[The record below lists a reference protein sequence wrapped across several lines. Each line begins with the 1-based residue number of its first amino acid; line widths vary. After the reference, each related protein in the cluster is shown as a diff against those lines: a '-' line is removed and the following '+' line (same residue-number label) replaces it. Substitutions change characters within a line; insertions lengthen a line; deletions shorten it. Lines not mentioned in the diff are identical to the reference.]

1 MGGPSKVTQEEKT
14 RRNAQDGDDEV
25 DRSWTAAHEWTTK
38 NIEVFG
44 GQRSLESQ
52 HWRIVGAGPVSK
64 RVERQH
70 SAHCEA
76 GEK

>member
-25 DRSWTAAHEWTTK
+25 DRRTAAHEWTTK

-52 HWRIVGAGPVSK
+52 HWRIVGTGPVSK